1 MSKVLSAK
9 CGFCRKGF
17 KLRPDQVGREVRCP
31 HCKTIVK
38 ITPQTEAGREAVE
51 ALRPVLPGRREVA
64 ARRTP
69 APPKGGVRS
78 RNLAI
83 VWATLIGVGIVGIA
97 IGLVVVFTREKPA
110 PRPVGYAP
118 PPTYVVPGKSPG
130 ESSGGFFGVGLRGR
144 EAVDLKVQR
153 VLRGFKNSTQTY
165 AVGFITN
172 VTAETLHTVEV
183 LVVFFD
189 RGDNELGEAH
199 ALVAA
204 LGPGETAPFV
214 VVWEHVKGV
223 RASKW
228 EYDYA
233 VLPTGLD
240 QSPGSLHMK
249 GAPWSTP
256 NEEGFWTTGQVTVRV
271 VNEEDAPVDA
281 VEVTAVMLDA
291 KGAVVGA
298 AKDVVRQRIEPGEEK
313 DVSIRYEHC
322 RNEWIRRTEARVR
335 VSAGRHGDSP
345 VESDSR
351 GRAATP

>member
-1 MSKVLSAK
+1 MSKVLSAR

-38 ITPQTEAGREAVE
+38 ITPQTETGREAGE
-51 ALRPVLPGRREVA
+51 ALRPALPGRREVA

-69 APPKGGVRS
+69 ALPKGGVRS

-83 VWATLIGVGIVGIA
+83 VWVALIGVGIVGAA
-97 IGLVVVFTREKPA
+97 IGLVVAFTREKPA
-110 PRPVGYAP
+110 PRPVGHAP
-118 PPTYVVPGKSPG
+118 PPTYGVPGESPG
-130 ESSGGFFGVGLRGR
+130 ESSGSFFGAGLRGR
-144 EAVDLKVQR
+144 EAVKLKVQR
-153 VLRGFKNSTQTY
+153 VIRGFKNSTQTY
-165 AVGFITN
+165 AVGFVTN
-172 VTAETLHTVEV
+172 VTAETLHTVKV

-228 EYDYA
+228 AYDYE
-233 VLPTGLD
+233 VLPAGLD
-240 QSPGSLHMK
+240 QSPGSLLIK
-249 GAPWSTP
+249 DAPRTQRD
-256 NEEGFWTTGQVTVRV
+256 EGGFGTTGRV
-271 VNEEDAPVDA
+271 SLWVANEGKGPVEA
-281 VEVTAVMLDA
+281 VEVTAVMLDT
-291 KGAVVGA
+291 KGEVAGA

-313 DVSIRYEHC
+313 DVSIRYERC
-322 RNEWIRRTEARVR
+322 RSELIRRTEVRVR
-335 VSAGRHGDSP
+335 V
-345 VESDSR
+345 
-351 GRAATP
+351 ATP

>member
-1 MSKVLSAK
+1 VSKALSAR

-38 ITPQTEAGREAVE
+38 ITPQTETGREAGE

-69 APPKGGVRS
+69 ALPKGGVRS

-83 VWATLIGVGIVGIA
+83 AWVVLIGVGIVGA
-97 IGLVVVFTREKPA
+97 VIGLVVAFTREKPA
-110 PRPVGYAP
+110 PRPVGHAP
-118 PPTYVVPGKSPG
+118 PPTYGVPGESPG
-130 ESSGGFFGVGLRGR
+130 ESSGGFFGAGLRGR
-144 EAVDLKVQR
+144 EAVELKVQR
-153 VLRGFKNSTQTY
+153 VIRGFKNSTQTY
-165 AVGFITN
+165 AVGFVTN
-172 VTAETLHTVEV
+172 VTAEMLHTVEV
-183 LVVFFD
+183 PVVFFD
-189 RGDNELGEAH
+189 RGDNKLGEAH

-228 EYDYA
+228 EYDYK
-233 VLPTGLD
+233 VLPAGLD
-240 QSPGSLHMK
+240 QSPGSLLIK
-249 GAPWSTP
+249 DAPRTQRD
-256 NEEGFWTTGQVTVRV
+256 EGGFGTTGRV
-271 VNEEDAPVDA
+271 SLWVANEGKGPVEA

-291 KGAVVGA
+291 KGEVVGA

-313 DVSIRYEHC
+313 DISIRYEHC
-322 RNEWIRRTEARVR
+322 RGELIRRTEACVR
-335 VSAGRHGDSP
+335 V
-345 VESDSR
+345 
-351 GRAATP
+351 ATP